1 MSTTPLSLD
10 FGGKQY
16 GPAGYYFPIAGL
28 YSGRPK
34 IAQLASDGSFVCTL
48 AAGSAVVGKLSID
61 QTTPGTTNGV
71 QIVAALPAGT
81 ALLGKVGFD
90 QTADGT
96 TNRVFP
102 IRRGT
107 LVSKSSTCNGA
118 SQSVASANAAR
129 SYFSFQ
135 NPSGNS
141 GTMWVDPLGG
151 TAASGS
157 PRIEV
162 EPGKGFAWSGDAV
175 PTNAITVIGTNG
187 EKWTAYEY

>member
-1 MSTTPLSLD
+1 MANKHSFS
-10 FGGKQY
+10 FGGTAQEIKK
-16 GPAGYYFPIAGL
+16 PFPFALMVGQTSIEQMVPVL
-28 YSGRPK
+28 LNP
-34 IAQLASDGSFVCTL
+34 DGSFIFTGTISSAL
-48 AAGSAVVGKLSID
+48 PAGTAIIGKVGID
-61 QTTPGTTNGV
+61 QTTPGTTN
-71 QIVAALPAGT
+71 T
-81 ALLGKVGFD
+81 
-90 QTADGT
+90 
-96 TNRVFP
+96 VFP

-107 LVSKSSTCNGA
+107 LVGKSGTCNGA
-118 SQSVASANAAR
+118 SQTVAAANAER

-162 EPGKGFAWSGDAV
+162 EPGKGFAWTGEAV

>member
-1 MSTTPLSLD
+1 MANKKEVTLAGESVQLQKPYHSHVAILAGQDSTGQCVRVLLNADGTFIFTGAISSAL
-10 FGGKQY
+10 
-16 GPAGYYFPIAGL
+16 PAGTALIG
-28 YSGRPK
+28 K
-34 IAQLASDGSFVCTL
+34 
-48 AAGSAVVGKLSID
+48 VGID
-61 QTTPGTTNGV
+61 QTTPGTTN
-71 QIVAALPAGT
+71 A
-81 ALLGKVGFD
+81 
-90 QTADGT
+90 
-96 TNRVFP
+96 VFP

-107 LVSKSSTCNGA
+107 LVSKSGTCNGT
-118 SQSVASANAAR
+118 SQTVAAANSSR

-141 GTMWVDPLGG
+141 GTMWADPLGG

-162 EPGKGFAWSGDAV
+162 EPGKGFAWTGEAV